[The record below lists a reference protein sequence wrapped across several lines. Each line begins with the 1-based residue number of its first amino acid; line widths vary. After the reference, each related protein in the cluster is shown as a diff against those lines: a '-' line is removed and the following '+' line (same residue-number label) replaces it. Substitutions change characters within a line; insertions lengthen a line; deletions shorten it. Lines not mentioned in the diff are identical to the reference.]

1 MMTFMDSK
9 KKERVLILGAAGRD
23 FHNFNLFFRD
33 NDRYEVVGFTATQIP
48 RIAGRI
54 YPPELSGSLYPE
66 GIPIYEESNFE
77 DLVRDHRVDQVILAY
92 SDLKHLTVMH
102 LASRAMAS
110 GADFRLLGS
119 KSTMLE
125 ADVPVIAVCAVRT
138 GCGKSQTSR
147 YLSRLLKEMG
157 KTVVAIRH
165 PMPYGDLLDQRV
177 ERFATHED
185 LDNSHCTI
193 EEREEY
199 EAHLDQGFV
208 VYAGVDYQ
216 EILAQAQAE
225 ADVIIWD
232 GGNNDLPFIRPD
244 LWITLV
250 DPLRP
255 GHEMLYHPGEVNFRR
270 ADVILINKANTA
282 VPEVVDGQK
291 ETVRLENPE
300 ARIVVAA
307 SEVVVDDPSVV
318 AGKKVLLVED
328 GPTLTHGEMPFGAGK
343 VAAERY
349 GAGEIVDPRP
359 YAVGSIRECFETYE
373 SLGDLI
379 PAVGYYPQQ
388 IRDLEETINATEC
401 DLVLISTPIDL
412 GKIIKINKPSVR
424 VRYELED
431 MGDPTLR
438 AIVREFVEGLDRKG
452 RE

>member
-1 MMTFMDSK
+1 MGSK

-48 RIAGRI
+48 RIAGRV
-54 YPPELSGSLYPE
+54 YPPELSGGLYPE
-66 GIPIYEESNFE
+66 GIPIYEERNFE
-77 DLVRDHRVDQVILAY
+77 DLIRDYSVDQVILAY
-92 SDLKHLTVMH
+92 SDLKHMTVMH

-119 KSTMLE
+119 KSTMIE

-147 YLSRLLKEMG
+147 YVSRVLKEMG
-157 KTVVAIRH
+157 KRVVAIRH
-165 PMPYGDLLDQRV
+165 PMPYGDLNDQRV

-199 EAHLDQGFV
+199 EAHLDQGIV

-216 EILAQAQAE
+216 DILAHAQDE

-255 GHEMLYHPGEVNFRR
+255 GHEMHYHPGEVNFRR

-282 VPEVVDGQK
+282 APEVVAEQR
-291 ETVRLENPE
+291 ETVRLENPG
-300 ARIVVAA
+300 ARVVVAA
-307 SEVVVDDPSVV
+307 SEVVVDDPGKV
-318 AGKKVLLVED
+318 AGRKVLLVED

-349 GAGEIVDPRP
+349 GAAEIVDPRP
-359 YAVGSIRECFETYE
+359 YAVGSIHECFETYGN
-373 SLGDLI
+373 LVDLI
-379 PAVGYYPQQ
+379 PAVGYYPEQ

-424 VRYELED
+424 VRYMLDD
-431 MGDPTLR
+431 MGDPTLQG
-438 AIVREFVEGLDRKG
+438 IVREFVEGLDRKQG
-452 RE
+452 E